1 MKMLFGIGVL
11 VIGCSVMLYSPVFG
25 DENTSD
31 EVISVDESFFS
42 NRDNPIVLDF
52 KRINN
57 SDQLNDL
64 LEEYLQKNY
73 EGYEIKGRM
82 FSMNEDRFVIAF
94 SLKND
99 DDKRALV
106 YFDMTDAYKKLDKG
120 KNETKKIVKAWKARH
135 RK

>member
-52 KRINN
+52 KKIKN

-106 YFDMTDAYKKLDKG
+106 YFDVTDAYKKLDKG

>member
-106 YFDMTDAYKKLDKG
+106 YFDVTDAYKKLDKG